1 MNAVANEAQLDCGNS
16 GEMGSSARCDLKNA
30 MLRLVLGRE
39 SEVPSTTRSTSSH
52 CEYGTKVLG
61 RWEAAGGS

>member
-1 MNAVANEAQLDCGNS
+1 MNAIANEVQLDFGNS
-16 GEMGSSARCDLKNA
+16 GEMARRDLKNA

-39 SEVPSTTRSTSSH
+39 AEVPSTTRSTSSH
-52 CEYGTKVLG
+52 CECGMTVLG